1 MQTPLV
7 SIVLP
12 AYNHEKY
19 VAKAL
24 DSIAQQDYANKELLI
39 INDGSSDK
47 THEVISSWIKN
58 HQQVIPVDYV
68 NRENRGI
75 SATLNE
81 LISRADGEYIA
92 GMSSDDYL
100 LERSL
105 SLRVEHL
112 LAHPDKKAVF
122 GNYIVIDENGRLIHQ
137 NGIKELYKGNT
148 NKFSAPEG
156 LKFEMLRNFCIAGP
170 VLMFDRNIFNII
182 GTYDESLQIEDW
194 DVYLRMAGLEVLG
207 FIDEPMAAYRWY
219 DLNTCKNIPKSA
231 TTCKYERKI
240 LEKNLPFF
248 SGASR
253 KQLKQLIRRRKR
265 KEFDYV
271 VRTIFKKL
279 FSIFKEQSL
288 HNSPTPVINDNK

>member
-1 MQTPLV
+1 MEHPLV
-7 SIVLP
+7 SVILP

-24 DSIAQQDYANKELLI
+24 DSIVQQDYENKELLI
-39 INDGSSDK
+39 INDGSSDN
-47 THEVISSWIKN
+47 THEVISNWIDN
-58 HQQVIPVDYV
+58 HKHILPINYV

-81 LISRADGEYIA
+81 LISRANGKYIA

-112 LAHPDKKAVF
+112 LAHPDKNAVF
-122 GNYIVIDENGRLIHQ
+122 GNYIVIDENGRLIHP

-156 LKFEMLRNFCIAGP
+156 LKFEMLRNFSIAGP
-170 VLMFDRNIFNII
+170 VLMFERNIFNII
-182 GTYDESLQIEDW
+182 GTYDESLKIEDW
-194 DVYLRMAGLEVLG
+194 DIYLRMAGLEVLG
-207 FIDEPMAAYRWY
+207 FIDKPMAAYRWY
-219 DLNTCKNIPKSA
+219 DLNTCKNIPKSPK
-231 TTCKYERKI
+231 TYKYERKI
-240 LEKNLPFF
+240 LEKNRPFF

-253 KQLKQLIRRRKR
+253 KHLNQLIRRRKR

-271 VRTIFKKL
+271 VRTIFKTL
-279 FSIFKEQSL
+279 FSMFKKQSP
-288 HNSPTPVINDNK
+288 HNSSTPAIKSNK